1 VLVRVEVIGQLRKNY
16 ASSPKIGDVLPI
28 DSTHQEIL
36 RKLSRITDLS
46 PGVRVGQL
54 LAHLG
59 FLAEDMFDQGI
70 AELEDDQLLRVLER
84 HEGELSR
91 RQSNVA

>member
-1 VLVRVEVIGQLRKNY
+1 MTNVTQQEVLQ
-16 ASSPKIGDVLPI
+16 
-28 DSTHQEIL
+28 
-36 RKLSRITDLS
+36 KLSRIVDLS
-46 PGVRVGQL
+46 KEIRIGQL
-54 LAHLG
+54 MAHLG
-59 FLAEDMFDQGI
+59 FLAEDMFDRGI

>member
-1 VLVRVEVIGQLRKNY
+1 M
-16 ASSPKIGDVLPI
+16 SDPI
-28 DSTHQEIL
+28 QQEIL
-36 RKLSRITDLS
+36 RKLSRIADLS
-46 PGVRVGQL
+46 PGIRIGQL

-59 FLAEDMFDQGI
+59 FLAEDMFDQGL
-70 AELEDDQLLRVLER
+70 ADLEDDQFLRVLER

>member
-1 VLVRVEVIGQLRKNY
+1 MIN
-16 ASSPKIGDVLPI
+16 PM
-28 DSTHQEIL
+28 HQEVL
-36 RKLSRITDLS
+36 RKLSRIADLS
-46 PGVRVGQL
+46 PGIRIGQL
-54 LAHLG
+54 MAHLG
-59 FLAEDMFDQGI
+59 FLAEDMFAQGI

>member
-1 VLVRVEVIGQLRKNY
+1 MINATQ
-16 ASSPKIGDVLPI
+16 
-28 DSTHQEIL
+28 QEIL
-36 RKLSRITDLS
+36 RKLSRLADLS
-46 PGVRVGQL
+46 PGIRVGQL

-59 FLAEDMFDQGI
+59 FLAEDMFDQDI

-84 HEGELSR
+84 HEAELSR